1 MDAGQRRF
9 RLLAALCGIAGVVA
23 LGAYFILP
31 PPTPPASASTAEIT
45 RIATQSRDLFY
56 LFAWLQA
63 AGSLLSA
70 LFFLALI
77 HLANATTRFAGMVV
91 QVGVAVLLSVAMIE
105 GVLTVDVAAA
115 TANGHPEAA
124 STSYDL
130 MGQFVHIFPIVP
142 APMIFVALGIA
153 LIGATVLP
161 RTFGWLA
168 LALGGAFAFVG
179 FAGLFNPVAASAI
192 ILLLVGEELWLAAAS
207 IALVAGTLRAARPG
221 PPARGDV
228 PAQ

>member
-91 QVGVAVLLSVAMIE
+91 QVGVAVLLS
-105 GVLTVDVAAA
+105 
-115 TANGHPEAA
+115 
-124 STSYDL
+124 
-130 MGQFVHIFPIVP
+130 
-142 APMIFVALGIA
+142 
-153 LIGATVLP
+153 
-161 RTFGWLA
+161 
-168 LALGGAFAFVG
+168 
-179 FAGLFNPVAASAI
+179 
-192 ILLLVGEELWLAAAS
+192 
-207 IALVAGTLRAARPG
+207 
-221 PPARGDV
+221 
-228 PAQ
+228 